1 MSQSRDQVELL
12 TREIRACFNRLR
24 TIGDGLHGDAGL
36 TTAQRAVLETLTEQS
51 RQTVPQIARS
61 KRVSRQHIQTLVNAL
76 AQAGLVAT
84 IPNPDDRR
92 SPLVRLTVSGELAY
106 RAIRRREADA
116 FDNLTR
122 ALSGCDLDA
131 ALNTL
136 AALRA
141 ALDLQ
146 VQQGED
152 Q

>member
-1 MSQSRDQVELL
+1 VIGDHPVRD
-12 TREIRACFNRLR
+12 RLR